1 LICALFAACSTGSET
16 AVPVMAAGSGGIT
29 MSSGGLSGSTTYGGK
44 SASGGVTG
52 GTGQLATGGSVPSSN
67 GGSAGVAAGSGGVA
81 AEAGSAGLASSGGP
95 SNGGSGNPSNR
106 GGAGS
111 GSGGIAAA
119 GSGGSSAASGGSG
132 MNSAGTSFE
141 GDCPDALV
149 GWASQAGDGVA
160 TTTGGG
166 AIPPVR
172 PSTAAELEQYA
183 SDGEPRVIEIA
194 SVFSV
199 PRLSV
204 ASNKTLIGVGANARI
219 DGGIRIRGSADV
231 VISNVIVKNL
241 RVNGRTTDVDG
252 DAVQVYNA
260 HHVWI
265 DHVEIYDGVD
275 ANLDVVH
282 GSNWVT
288 VSWSKFHYTSA
299 APDPEHK
306 YSTLIGH
313 SDDNAE
319 EDTGRLNVSLH
330 HNWWAEGVTER
341 MPRVRFGKVH
351 SFNNLFASPGNNYC
365 LRAGRSA
372 ALLIENNYFQGVSN
386 PHEFNND
393 EDEQTAHITER
404 NSVYSAVSGSQVRGG
419 GGTPFSSAPYTLTL
433 DPAAEVPA
441 RVQACAGPR

>member
-1 LICALFAACSTGSET
+1 MTGGTAQLASGGSTTSSASGSGGVG
-16 AVPVMAAGSGGIT
+16 ASSGGVPAKAGSAGNAGAGKSSSGGGSGSDNPGRGGAGTGGIGASAGSGGT
-29 MSSGGLSGSTTYGGK
+29 P
-44 SASGGVTG
+44 
-52 GTGQLATGGSVPSSN
+52 ATGG
-67 GGSAGVAAGSGGVA
+67 GAGANNAG
-81 AEAGSAGLASSGGP
+81 ASSK
-95 SNGGSGNPSNR
+95 
-106 GGAGS
+106 GA
-111 GSGGIAAA
+111 
-119 GSGGSSAASGGSG
+119 
-132 MNSAGTSFE
+132 
-141 GDCPDALV
+141 CPDALV
-149 GWASQAGDGVA
+149 GWASVAGDGVA

-166 AIPPVR
+166 TAPKVR

-183 SDGEPRVIEIA
+183 GDDEPRVIEIA

-199 PRLSV
+199 PRLTV

-288 VSWSKFHYTSA
+288 ISWSKFHYTSA

-319 EDTGRLNVSLH
+319 EDMGRLNVSLH

-365 LRAGRSA
+365 LRAGHGA
-372 ALLIENNYFQGVSN
+372 QLLIENNYFQGVSN

-404 NSVYSAVSGSQVRGG
+404 NSAYSGATGTQARDG
-419 GGTPFSSAPYTLTL
+419 GGTPFTSAPYPLVL
-433 DPAAEVPA
+433 EPAADVPA

>member
-1 LICALFAACSTGSET
+1 LICAPFAACSTASEP
-16 AVPVMAAGSGGIT
+16 AGPVVTAGSGGATI
-29 MSSGGLSGSTTYGGK
+29 SSGGFSGGTPGGGK

-52 GTGQLATGGSVPSSN
+52 GTGQLASGGSITASTGGSGGAGAGSGAVGAKAGSSGDTTGGKSSS
-67 GGSAGVAAGSGGVA
+67 GGSGNAGNPGSGGTTAGAGSGGK
-81 AEAGSAGLASSGGP
+81 
-95 SNGGSGNPSNR
+95 
-106 GGAGS
+106 
-111 GSGGIAAA
+111 
-119 GSGGSSAASGGSG
+119 SAASGGGG
-132 MNSAGTSFE
+132 MNNAGASFE
-141 GDCPDALV
+141 GECPDTLV
-149 GWASQAGDGVA
+149 GWATQAGDGVA

-183 SDGEPRVIEIA
+183 SDSEPRVIEIA

-204 ASNKTLIGVGANARI
+204 ASNKTLIGVAANARI

-252 DAVQVYNA
+252 DAVQIYNA

-288 VSWSKFHYTSA
+288 ISWSKFHYTSA

-319 EDTGRLNVSLH
+319 EDADRLNVSLH
-330 HNWWAEGVTER
+330 HNWWADGVTER

-365 LRAGRSA
+365 LRAGRGA

-404 NSVYSAVSGSQVRGG
+404 NSVYSAVSGTQARDG
-419 GGTPFSSAPYTLTL
+419 GGTPFTSAPYALTL
-433 DPAAEVPA
+433 EPAAEVPA

>member
-1 LICALFAACSTGSET
+1 MQTLHRGCGRAGPLLIGALFAACSTDSES
-16 AVPVMAAGSGGIT
+16 AAPVVAGGTGGT
-29 MSSGGLSGSTTYGGK
+29 GGTSISTGGRSDGATSGGK
-44 SASGGVTG
+44 SASGGTTG
-52 GTGQLATGGSVPSSN
+52 GTGPLASGGVAPKAGSAGAASGGKSS
-67 GGSAGVAAGSGGVA
+67 GGSAG
-81 AEAGSAGLASSGGP
+81 
-95 SNGGSGNPSNR
+95 NP

-111 GSGGIAAA
+111 GTGGMGANA
-119 GSGGSSAASGGSG
+119 GSGGTPTASGGAG
-132 MNSAGTSFE
+132 ANNAGARWESA
-141 GDCPDALV
+141 CPDALV
-149 GWASQAGDGVA
+149 GWASEAGDGVA

-166 AIPPVR
+166 TTPPVR

-183 SDGEPRVIEIA
+183 SDSEPRVIEIT

-252 DAVQVYNA
+252 DAVQIYNA

-282 GSNWVT
+282 GSNWVSI
-288 VSWSKFHYTSA
+288 SWSKFLYTSA

-365 LRAGRSA
+365 LRAGRGA

-404 NSVYSAVSGSQVRGG
+404 NSVYSAVSGSQARDGG
-419 GGTPFSSAPYTLTL
+419 GVPFTSAPYALTL
-433 DPAAEVPA
+433 EPAADVPA